1 VTQDISLNF
10 EVARSNLRETRF
22 VEVPVPAVSDLVAG
36 EVVLAVGDFAFT
48 ANNVTYGVLG
58 ESLSY
63 FSFFPAS
70 EEGWGRIPAWGYG
83 EVTVSKNDDL
93 PVGTRVFGYF
103 PMSTHVVMKASATK
117 DGFADVA
124 DHRAALPPIY
134 NRYTLAPQANADLEA
149 RLALFRPL
157 FGTAFLLDGW
167 LAEQRFFGA
176 RRVVLTSASSKT
188 AFSLAAVL
196 ARRAERPRIV
206 GLTSKIN
213 ESFVRSLGVYDEVV
227 LYDAVDSLPLEPT
240 LSVDMA
246 GSEPTLVG
254 IHRRLADHLVHSCRV
269 GASHWEQRGDFM
281 AKQDWPGK
289 APEFFFAPT
298 RAQELNA
305 RSGPAEVQAE
315 LRASLERFLADS
327 RGGWLKIV
335 HTHGRD
341 IEAIYRATLE
351 GRVPPDVGNI
361 LSLR

>member
-22 VEVPVPAVSDLVAG
+22 VEAPVPAASDLAAG

-58 ESLSY
+58 DSFSY
-63 FSFFPAS
+63 FSFFPAA
-70 EEGWGRIPAWGYG
+70 EGWARIPAWGYG
-83 EVTVSKNDDL
+83 EVTVSKNDAV

-103 PMSTHVVMKASATK
+103 PMSTHVTMKASATK

-134 NRYTLAPQANADLEA
+134 NRYALSPPANADLEA
-149 RLALFRPL
+149 RLAIFRPL
-157 FGTAFLLDGW
+157 FGTAFLLDDW
-167 LAEQRFFGA
+167 LAEQSFFGA
-176 RRVVLTSASSKT
+176 RRAVLTSASSKT

-206 GLTSKIN
+206 GLTSKLN
-213 ESFVRSLGVYDEVV
+213 EHFVKSLGVYDEVV
-227 LYDAVDSLPLEPT
+227 LYEDVDSLPLEPT

-246 GSEPTLVG
+246 GSEPTLMR
-254 IHRRLADHLVHSCRV
+254 IHRRLADRLVHSCRV

-281 AKQDWPGK
+281 GKQDWPGR
-289 APEFFFAPT
+289 APEFFFAPS
-298 RAQELNA
+298 RAQELNS
-305 RSGPAEVQAE
+305 RSGPAEVQAR
-315 LRASLERFLADS
+315 LRASLEQFLADS

-335 HTHGRD
+335 HTRGRD
-341 IEAIYRATLE
+341 VESIYRATLE